1 VIIKKTQQVMIDY
14 GAEDLLRLIKTGAN
28 INGDYVLNYTNDVST
43 DIRNKYKSKARELL
57 TMISE
62 NVVEEKNEKIS
73 ELKKRRD
80 QLEDSFNQ
88 QRELEYRQE
97 ALQNRLTVLDDQ
109 LVRPEVNEA
118 AWKSMQDR
126 INAANQPIKQV
137 EQLYRT
143 AKVHSKDT
151 IKEDRTNDASTG
163 MKNYSIDHISQS
175 IEKTIQTVEKLPGFQ
190 SIVNDLTE
198 KQQRLD
204 NRTLT
209 IALFGAF
216 SAGKSSFANVLL
228 GEGLL
233 PSSPNPTT
241 AVINRISPVTDLNPH
256 GTVVIQLKDE
266 ATLVSDLTSI
276 TKHFSPQ
283 TSDYADLLEWVRK

>member
-1 VIIKKTQQVMIDY
+1 
-14 GAEDLLRLIKTGAN
+14 
-28 INGDYVLNYTNDVST
+28 
-43 DIRNKYKSKARELL
+43 ELL

-80 QLEDSFNQ
+80 QLENSFNQ

-109 LVRPEVNEA
+109 LVRPEANEA

-151 IKEDRTNDASTG
+151 IKEEDRTNDASTG
-163 MKNYSIDHISQS
+163 MKNNKIDFIFQYIKKTFTN
-175 IEKTIQTVEKLPGFQ
+175 IEKLTGYQYI
-190 SIVNDLTE
+190 INDLTE
-198 KQQRLD
+198 KHPRLY

-209 IALFGAF
+209 IVLISAF
-216 SAGKSSFANVLL
+216 TIEKSSF
-228 GEGLL
+228 
-233 PSSPNPTT
+233 
-241 AVINRISPVTDLNPH
+241 VIV
-256 GTVVIQLKDE
+256 
-266 ATLVSDLTSI
+266 
-276 TKHFSPQ
+276 
-283 TSDYADLLEWVRK
+283 